1 MVAGRVTCHTGQ
13 EKSKTAHRLLLQ
25 IAFKIAIFL
34 HWKRKFMSFKG
45 EINAEFS
52 DIAEYF
58 DVIEMRVSPC
68 EDGRPYAL
76 LTNAYPGACT
86 PYT

>member
-1 MVAGRVTCHTGQ
+1 MPVALLAVLAR
-13 EKSKTAHRLLLQ
+13 EKSKTLRRSLLQ
-25 IAFKIAIFL
+25 LASKIAIFL
-34 HWKRKFMSFKG
+34 HWKQKFMSLKG

-68 EDGRPYAL
+68 EDGRPYTL